1 MKLHIEICQEKDYS
15 YISNIQIFRRVIQN
29 VGATYLYSFFGGDNF
44 SNYYV
49 INASVAKKRKMPFHD
64 DLSPSLPPPLT
75 VFMLNVVGKCAISD
89 WRSDYAAQIAQIR
102 RGYRHGIINSVLLR
116 IGVTGTRSRD
126 NINALLSTTVLFSCI
141 YVSRSRR
148 RNLIARN
155 AFVSLAVINIKGY
168 TRLKFIV
175 IYGGAGE
182 ALVSPPFSDVNVSLI
197 KCVTVMKQYNMISAV

>member
-1 MKLHIEICQEKDYS
+1 MWPRNARC
-15 YISNIQIFRRVIQN
+15 RPMVI
-29 VGATYLYSFFGGDNF
+29 Y
-44 SNYYV
+44 
-49 INASVAKKRKMPFHD
+49 RP
-64 DLSPSLPPPLT
+64 LSPLLT
-75 VFMLNVVGKCAISD
+75 VFVLNVVGKCAISD

-116 IGVTGTRSRD
+116 IGVTGTRFRD
-126 NINALLSTTVLFSCI
+126 NINALLSTTVLLSCI

-175 IYGGAGE
+175 IYGGGRRS
-182 ALVSPPFSDVNVSLI
+182 VSI
-197 KCVTVMKQYNMISAV
+197 ATVFRCKRLSY